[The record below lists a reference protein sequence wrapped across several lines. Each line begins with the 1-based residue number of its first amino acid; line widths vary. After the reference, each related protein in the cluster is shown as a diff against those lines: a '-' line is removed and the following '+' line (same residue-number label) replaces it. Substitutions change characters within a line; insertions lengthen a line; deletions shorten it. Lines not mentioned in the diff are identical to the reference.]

1 MKKNFVIIITLI
13 LLLITF
19 SGCSGNTN
27 RTSSDTSSSN
37 NVKSET
43 YSNTVI
49 SEENITD
56 NSQPLN
62 SISSDDVNM
71 DTILTKLD
79 KSLLSDYDYSKLKN
93 QNITL
98 NVCNW
103 GEYMAVN
110 QDDYFDVNQEFE
122 KLTGIK
128 VNYKTFATN
137 EELYSKLKS
146 GGGDYDIVIPS
157 DYMIS
162 KMIKEGLIQKLD
174 FSNIP
179 NFSYIDKKFV
189 GLEYDPEN
197 EYSVPYT
204 WGIVCIVYNKN
215 MVKKEITGWC
225 DLWDEAN
232 DNNILM
238 FNNPRDAFGIALTYL
253 GYSQNTE
260 DKKELEE
267 AASTLKQQK
276 NLVQAY
282 VMDEIFDKIGGESSA
297 IAPYYAGDVQT
308 MIDENPNLDFCIPK
322 EGTNKFVDAACIPTA
337 AKNKEAAE
345 MYINFLNEIQVAYA
359 NCDYLCYSTPHTGV
373 YSLFDDEIKTNPLR
387 CPPDD
392 YLNEKTEVFINLSD
406 ETNAY
411 TQELWNQIKIEKS
424 KSPWLVPAFLLI
436 SIALTFFLNIR
447 RSRKKKQD
455 IF

>member
-1 MKKNFVIIITLI
+1 MKRNYILSIVLI
-13 LLLITF
+13 VMLSMLTGCLNNTSTSESNAENETSPNVSAADLL
-19 SGCSGNTN
+19 NT
-27 RTSSDTSSSN
+27 
-37 NVKSET
+37 SEDPEP
-43 YSNTVI
+43 TV
-49 SEENITD
+49 T
-56 NSQPLN
+56 
-62 SISSDDVNM
+62 SDDFDM

-79 KSLLSDYDYSKLKN
+79 RGMISNYDYSRLKN
-93 QNITL
+93 KNITL

-110 QDDYFDVNQEFE
+110 QDDYFDVNKEFE

-137 EELYSKLKS
+137 EELYSKIKS
-146 GGGDYDIVIPS
+146 GGGDYDVVIPS

-162 KMIKEGLIQKLD
+162 KMIKEGLIQKLNY
-174 FSNIP
+174 SNIP
-179 NFSYIDKKFV
+179 NFRYIDKKFV

-204 WGIVCIVYNKN
+204 WGIVCIVYNKT

-225 DLWDEAN
+225 DLWDETN
-232 DNNILM
+232 KNNILM

-267 AASTLKQQK
+267 AANALKQQK

-282 VMDEIFDKIGGESSA
+282 VMDEIFDKVGGESSA
-297 IAPYYAGDVQT
+297 IAPYYAGDIQT
-308 MIDENPNLDFCIPK
+308 MIDENNKLDFCIPK
-322 EGTNKFVDAACIPTA
+322 EGTNRFVDAACIPTA
-337 AKNKEAAE
+337 AKNKVAAE

-373 YSLFDDEIKTNPLR
+373 YNLFDDEVKANPLR
-387 CPPDD
+387 CPPDE
-392 YLNEKTEVFINLSD
+392 YLAEKTEVFINLSD
-406 ETNAY
+406 DTNVY

-424 KSPWLVPAFLLI
+424 KSPWLMPAFLLI
-436 SIALTFFLNIR
+436 ALAMTVLLNIR
-447 RSRKKKQD
+447 RSIKKKQD

>member
-1 MKKNFVIIITLI
+1 MKKNFVIFITL
-13 LLLITF
+13 LLMMLT
-19 SGCSGNTN
+19 GCTINSQSENN
-27 RTSSDTSSSN
+27 LPAESDAQSQLSSSE
-37 NVKSET
+37 VSEKSET
-43 YSNTVI
+43 VNTQ
-49 SEENITD
+49 SAK
-56 NSQPLN
+56 
-62 SISSDDVNM
+62 SISRDDVNM

-79 KSLLSDYDYSKLKN
+79 KNLLSNYDYSRLKN
-93 QNITL
+93 KNITL

-110 QDDYFDVNQEFE
+110 QDEYFDVNNEFE

-146 GGGDYDIVIPS
+146 GGGDYDVVIPS

-174 FSNIP
+174 YSNIP

-204 WGIVCIVYNKN
+204 WGIVCIVYNKK

-260 DKKELEE
+260 NKKELEE

-373 YSLFDDEIKTNPLR
+373 YSLFDDEIKANPLR

>member
-1 MKKNFVIIITLI
+1 MKKHFVLLVI
-13 LLLITF
+13 LMLMLVMFT
-19 SGCSGNTN
+19 GCSGNNDLSGGDPSAANDTADKN
-27 RTSSDTSSSN
+27 YSKTVSD
-37 NVKSET
+37 E
-43 YSNTVI
+43 
-49 SEENITD
+49 
-56 NSQPLN
+56 
-62 SISSDDVNM
+62 SINDYLQTKKTLTRDDVDM
-71 DTILTKLD
+71 DSILTKFD
-79 KSLLSDYDYSKLKN
+79 KSLLSDYDYSKLKGK
-93 QNITL
+93 NITL

-110 QDDYFDVNQEFE
+110 QDDYFDVNNEFE

-174 FSNIP
+174 YSNIP

-204 WGIVCIVYNKN
+204 WGIVCIVYNKK
-215 MVKKEITGWC
+215 MVEKEITGWC

-260 DKKELEE
+260 NKKELEE

-373 YSLFDDEIKTNPLR
+373 YNLFDDEIKANPLR

-406 ETNAY
+406 DTNAY

-436 SIALTFFLNIR
+436 SIAMTIFLNIR

>member
-1 MKKNFVIIITLI
+1 MKKLI
-13 LLLITF
+13 LLILILSTLT
-19 SGCSGNTN
+19 GCSV
-27 RTSSDTSSSN
+27 N
-37 NVKSET
+37 NFLS
-43 YSNTVI
+43 
-49 SEENITD
+49 SEENSTE
-56 NSQPLN
+56 NTTSAN
-62 SISSDDVNM
+62 AISEKDSTVSAGSEINISRDQIDM
-71 DTILTKLD
+71 DTILTEFD
-79 KSLLSDYDYSKLKN
+79 KNLLSDYDYSKLKDKD
-93 QNITL
+93 ITL

-103 GEYMAVN
+103 GEYMAIN
-110 QDDYFDVNQEFE
+110 EDDYFDVNDEFE

-162 KMIKEGLIQKLD
+162 KMKKEGLIQKLD
-174 FSNIP
+174 YSNIP
-179 NFSYIDKKFV
+179 NFKYIDKKFV

-204 WGIVCIVYNKN
+204 WGIVCIVYNKT
-215 MVKKEITGWC
+215 MVKKKITGWC

-232 DNNILM
+232 KNNILM

-260 DKKELEE
+260 DKKQLEE
-267 AASTLKQQK
+267 AANTLKQQK
-276 NLVQAY
+276 SLVQAY
-282 VMDEIFDKIGGESSA
+282 VMDEIFDKIGGGSSA

-308 MIDENPNLDFCIPK
+308 MIDENSDLDFCIPK
-322 EGTNKFVDAACIPTA
+322 EGTNKFVDAICIPTA
-337 AKNKEAAE
+337 AKNKQAAE
-345 MYINFLNEIQVAYA
+345 MYINYLNEVQVAYA

-373 YSLFDDEIKTNPLR
+373 YSLFDEETKSNPLR
-387 CPPDD
+387 CPPDE

-406 ETNAY
+406 DTNSY
-411 TQELWNQIKIEKS
+411 MQELWNQIKIEKS

>member
-1 MKKNFVIIITLI
+1 MKKKLI
-13 LLLITF
+13 LLILILSTLT
-19 SGCSGNTN
+19 GCSV
-27 RTSSDTSSSN
+27 N
-37 NVKSET
+37 NFLS
-43 YSNTVI
+43 
-49 SEENITD
+49 SEENSTENTTSANTITEKD
-56 NSQPLN
+56 STVSAESEIN
-62 SISSDDVNM
+62 ISRDQIDM
-71 DTILTKLD
+71 DTILTEFD
-79 KSLLSDYDYSKLKN
+79 KNLLSDYDYSKLKDKD
-93 QNITL
+93 ITL

-103 GEYMAVN
+103 GEYMAIN
-110 QDDYFDVNQEFE
+110 EDDYFDVNDEFE

-162 KMIKEGLIQKLD
+162 KMKKEGLIQKLD
-174 FSNIP
+174 YSNIP
-179 NFSYIDKKFV
+179 NFKYIDKKFV

-204 WGIVCIVYNKN
+204 WGIVCIVYNKT
-215 MVKKEITGWC
+215 MVKKKITGWC

-232 DNNILM
+232 KNNILM

-260 DKKELEE
+260 DKKQLEE
-267 AASTLKQQK
+267 AANTLKQQK
-276 NLVQAY
+276 SLVQAY
-282 VMDEIFDKIGGESSA
+282 VMDEIFDKIGGGSSA

-308 MIDENPNLDFCIPK
+308 MIDENSDLDFCIPK
-322 EGTNKFVDAACIPTA
+322 EGTNKFVDAICIPTA
-337 AKNKEAAE
+337 AKNKQAAE
-345 MYINFLNEIQVAYA
+345 MYINYLNEVQVAYA

-373 YSLFDDEIKTNPLR
+373 YSLFDEETKSNPLR
-387 CPPDD
+387 CPPDE

-406 ETNAY
+406 DTNSY
-411 TQELWNQIKIEKS
+411 MQELWNQIKIEKS

>member
-1 MKKNFVIIITLI
+1 MKKNFVIFITL
-13 LLLITF
+13 LLMMLT
-19 SGCSGNTN
+19 GCTINNSQPE
-27 RTSSDTSSSN
+27 SDLPADNNAQSQLSSSA
-37 NVKSET
+37 V
-43 YSNTVI
+43 
-49 SEENITD
+49 SEENETA
-56 NSQPLN
+56 NTESAK
-62 SISSDDVNM
+62 SISRDNFNM
-71 DTILTKLD
+71 DSILTKLD
-79 KSLLSDYDYSKLKN
+79 KSLLSNYDYSRLKDK
-93 QNITL
+93 NITL

-110 QDDYFDVNQEFE
+110 QDEYFDVNNEFE

-146 GGGDYDIVIPS
+146 GGGDYDVVIPS

-174 FSNIP
+174 YSNIP
-179 NFSYIDKKFV
+179 NFSYIDKKFL

-204 WGIVCIVYNKN
+204 WGIVCIVYNKK

-322 EGTNKFVDAACIPTA
+322 EGTNKFVDAACIPTV

-373 YSLFDDEIKTNPLR
+373 YNLFDDEIKANPLR

>member
-1 MKKNFVIIITLI
+1 MKK
-13 LLLITF
+13 TF
-19 SGCSGNTN
+19 IYSIALCLTVVMTAGCSG
-27 RTSSDTSSSN
+27 SSYTDS
-37 NVKSET
+37 
-43 YSNTVI
+43 
-49 SEENITD
+49 ENIEESNKQLSSAGSEINTSD
-56 NSQPLN
+56 SLK
-62 SISSDDVNM
+62 SITREDIDM
-71 DTILTKLD
+71 DSILTKFD
-79 KSLLSDYDYSKLKN
+79 KSLLSDYDYSKLKDK
-93 QNITL
+93 NITI

-110 QDDYFDVNQEFE
+110 EEDYFDVNDEFE

-146 GGGDYDIVIPS
+146 GGGDYDIIIPS

-174 FSNIP
+174 YSNIP
-179 NFSYIDKKFV
+179 NFSYIDKNFV
-189 GLEYDPEN
+189 GLEYDPTN

-204 WGIVCIVYNKN
+204 WGIVCIVYNKK
-215 MVKKEITGWC
+215 MVNKEITGWC
-225 DLWDEAN
+225 DLWDETN
-232 DNNILM
+232 SGNILM

-260 DKKELEE
+260 DKTELED
-267 AASTLKQQK
+267 AANALKQQK
-276 NLVQAY
+276 SLVQAY
-282 VMDEIFDKIGGESSA
+282 VMDEIFDKIGGGSSA

-308 MIDENPNLDFCIPK
+308 MIDENSDLDYCIPK
-322 EGTNKFVDAACIPTA
+322 EGTNKFFDAVCIPTA

-359 NCDYLCYSTPHTGV
+359 NCDYLCYSTPHIGV
-373 YSLFDDEIKTNPLR
+373 YSLFDDEIKSNPLR
-387 CPPDD
+387 CPPDE

-406 ETNAY
+406 DTNAY

-436 SIALTFFLNIR
+436 AIALTIFLNVR
-447 RSRKKKQD
+447 RSRKRKQD

>member
-1 MKKNFVIIITLI
+1 MKKALI
-13 LLLITF
+13 FSLVLSVVLVML
-19 SGCSGNTN
+19 SGCLKNTSSGNEEKTEIQ
-27 RTSSDTSSSN
+27 N
-37 NVKSET
+37 NVSSET
-43 YSNTVI
+43 GSDNTDTVLKT
-49 SEENITD
+49 NITRENVDMD
-56 NSQPLN
+56 N
-62 SISSDDVNM
+62 
-71 DTILTKLD
+71 ILTKFD
-79 KSLLSDYDYSKLKN
+79 KNLLSDYDYSKFKN
-93 QNITL
+93 KNITL

-110 QDDYFDVNQEFE
+110 EEDYLDVNKEFE

-146 GGGDYDIVIPS
+146 GGGDYDIVVPS

-162 KMIKEGLIQKLD
+162 KMINEGLIQKLD
-174 FSNIP
+174 YSNIP
-179 NFSYIDKKFV
+179 NFGYIDKKYV
-189 GLEYDPEN
+189 GLEYDPSN

-204 WGIVCIVYNKN
+204 WGYVCIVYNKK

-225 DLWDEAN
+225 DLWDETN
-232 DNNILM
+232 SGNILM

-260 DKKELEE
+260 NKQELEK
-267 AASTLKQQK
+267 AASALKQQK

-282 VMDEIFDKIGGESSA
+282 VMDEIFDKIGGGSSA

-308 MIDENPNLDFCIPK
+308 MIDENSDLDYCIPK
-322 EGTNKFVDAACIPTA
+322 EGTNQFVDAVCIPA
-337 AKNKEAAE
+337 SAKNKEAAE
-345 MYINFLNEIQVAYA
+345 MYINFLNEIQISYV

-373 YSLFDDEIKTNPLR
+373 YNLFDDEIKSNPLR
-387 CPPDD
+387 CPQDD
-392 YLNEKTEVFINLSD
+392 YLKEKTEVFINLSD
-406 ETNAY
+406 DTNAY

-424 KSPWLVPAFLLI
+424 KSPWLVPSFLII
-436 SIALTFFLNIR
+436 SIALTLFLNIR
-447 RSRKKKQD
+447 HSRKKKQD

>member
-1 MKKNFVIIITLI
+1 MKKILIFPLI
-13 LLLITF
+13 LSVMLTML
-19 SGCSGNTN
+19 SGCLKNTPSN
-27 RTSSDTSSSN
+27 DDETPKSQNTSS
-37 NVKSET
+37 
-43 YSNTVI
+43 VI
-49 SEENITD
+49 STD
-56 NSQPLN
+56 NANTALKTN
-62 SISSDDVNM
+62 ISREDVDM
-71 DTILTKLD
+71 DNILTKFD
-79 KSLLSDYDYSKLKN
+79 KNLLSDYDYSKFKN
-93 QNITL
+93 KNITL

-110 QDDYFDVNQEFE
+110 EEDYLDVNKEFE
-122 KLTGIK
+122 KLTGIE

-146 GGGDYDIVIPS
+146 GGGDYDIVVPS

-162 KMIKEGLIQKLD
+162 KMINEGLIQKLD
-174 FSNIP
+174 YSNIP
-179 NFSYIDKKFV
+179 NFGFIDKKYV
-189 GLEYDPEN
+189 GLEYDPSN

-204 WGIVCIVYNKN
+204 WGFVCIVYNKK

-225 DLWDEAN
+225 DLWDETN
-232 DNNILM
+232 SGNILM

-260 DKKELEE
+260 DKQELEN
-267 AASTLKQQK
+267 AASALKQQK

-282 VMDEIFDKIGGESSA
+282 VMDEIFDKIGGGSSA

-308 MIDENPNLDFCIPK
+308 MMDENEDLDYCIPK
-322 EGTNKFVDAACIPTA
+322 EGTNQFVDALCIPSS

-345 MYINFLNEIQVAYA
+345 MYINFLNEIQIAYI

-373 YSLFDDEIKTNPLR
+373 YNLFDDEIKSNPLR
-387 CPPDD
+387 CPPND
-392 YLNEKTEVFINLSD
+392 YLTEKTEVFINLSD
-406 ETNAY
+406 DTNAY

-424 KSPWLVPAFLLI
+424 KSPWLVPSFLLI
-436 SIALTFFLNIR
+436 SIALTLFLNIR

>member
-1 MKKNFVIIITLI
+1 MKKKLI
-13 LLLITF
+13 LLILMLSTLT
-19 SGCSGNTN
+19 GCSV
-27 RTSSDTSSSN
+27 N
-37 NVKSET
+37 NFLS
-43 YSNTVI
+43 
-49 SEENITD
+49 SEENSAENTTSANAVSEKDSTVSAGSEI
-56 NSQPLN
+56 N
-62 SISSDDVNM
+62 ISRDQIDM
-71 DTILTKLD
+71 DTILTEFD
-79 KSLLSDYDYSKLKN
+79 KNLLSDYDYSKLKDKD
-93 QNITL
+93 ITL

-103 GEYMAVN
+103 GEYMAIN
-110 QDDYFDVNQEFE
+110 EDDYFDVNDEFE

-162 KMIKEGLIQKLD
+162 KMKKEGLIQKLD
-174 FSNIP
+174 YSNIP
-179 NFSYIDKKFV
+179 NFKYIDKKFV

-204 WGIVCIVYNKN
+204 WGIVCIVYNKT
-215 MVKKEITGWC
+215 MVKKKITGWC

-232 DNNILM
+232 KNNILM

-260 DKKELEE
+260 DKKQLEE
-267 AASTLKQQK
+267 AANTLKQQK
-276 NLVQAY
+276 SLVQAY
-282 VMDEIFDKIGGESSA
+282 VMDEIFDKIGGGSSA

-308 MIDENPNLDFCIPK
+308 MIDENSDLDFCIPK
-322 EGTNKFVDAACIPTA
+322 EGTNKFVDAICIPTA

-345 MYINFLNEIQVAYA
+345 MYINYLNEVQVAYA

-373 YSLFDDEIKTNPLR
+373 YSLFDEETKANPLR
-387 CPPDD
+387 CPPDE

-406 ETNAY
+406 DTNSY
-411 TQELWNQIKIEKS
+411 MQELWNQIKIEKS

>member
-1 MKKNFVIIITLI
+1 MKKNFVIFITL
-13 LLLITF
+13 LLMMLT
-19 SGCSGNTN
+19 GCTINNSQSKSDLPADNNTQ
-27 RTSSDTSSSN
+27 SQLSSSAVSEEKETVN
-37 NVKSET
+37 TESVKS
-43 YSNTVI
+43 I
-49 SEENITD
+49 SR
-56 NSQPLN
+56 
-62 SISSDDVNM
+62 DDVNM
-71 DTILTKLD
+71 DSILTKLD
-79 KSLLSDYDYSKLKN
+79 KSLLSGYDYSRLKDK
-93 QNITL
+93 NITL

-110 QDDYFDVNQEFE
+110 QDEYFDVNNEFE

-146 GGGDYDIVIPS
+146 GGGDYDVVIPS

-174 FSNIP
+174 YSNIP
-179 NFSYIDKKFV
+179 NFGYIDKKFV

-204 WGIVCIVYNKN
+204 WGIVCIVYNKK

-260 DKKELEE
+260 NKKELEE

-373 YSLFDDEIKTNPLR
+373 YNLFDDEIKANPLR

>member
-1 MKKNFVIIITLI
+1 MKKILI
-13 LLLITF
+13 F
-19 SGCSGNTN
+19 SLMLAMMLTVLVGCAGNN
-27 RTSSDTSSSN
+27 SSSN
-37 NVKSET
+37 ENSSADNKTSAASGEEL
-43 YSNTVI
+43 SDNTNAKMNI
-49 SEENITD
+49 SRENIDMD
-56 NSQPLN
+56 N
-62 SISSDDVNM
+62 
-71 DTILTKLD
+71 ILSKFD
-79 KSLLSDYDYSKLKN
+79 KSLLSDYDYSKFKN
-93 QNITL
+93 KNITL

-110 QDDYFDVNQEFE
+110 EEDYFDVNEQFE

-146 GGGDYDIVIPS
+146 GGGDYDIVVPS

-174 FSNIP
+174 YSNIP
-179 NFSYIDKKFV
+179 NFSFIDKKFI
-189 GLEYDPEN
+189 GLEYDPSN

-204 WGIVCIVYNKN
+204 WGIVCIVYNKK

-225 DLWDEAN
+225 DLWDETN
-232 DNNILM
+232 SGNILM

-260 DKKELEE
+260 DKQELES
-267 AASTLKQQK
+267 AASALKQQK

-282 VMDEIFDKIGGESSA
+282 VMDEIFDKIGGGSSA
-297 IAPYYAGDVQT
+297 IGPYYAGDVQT
-308 MIDENPNLDFCIPK
+308 MMDENEDLDYCIPK
-322 EGTNKFVDAACIPTA
+322 EGTNKFVDAICIPTS

-345 MYINFLNEIQVAYA
+345 MYINFLNEIQVAYV

-373 YSLFDDEIKTNPLR
+373 YNLFDDEIKSNPLR
-387 CPPDD
+387 CPPDE
-392 YLNEKTEVFINLSD
+392 YLTEKTEVFVNLSD
-406 ETNAY
+406 DTNSY

-424 KSPWLVPAFLLI
+424 KSPWLVPLFLLL
-436 SIALTFFLNIR
+436 SVALTLFLNIR

>member
-1 MKKNFVIIITLI
+1 MKKNFVIFITL
-13 LLLITF
+13 LLMMLT
-19 SGCSGNTN
+19 GCTINSQSENN
-27 RTSSDTSSSN
+27 LPAESNAQSQLSSSE
-37 NVKSET
+37 VSEKSET
-43 YSNTVI
+43 ANTE
-49 SEENITD
+49 SAK
-56 NSQPLN
+56 
-62 SISSDDVNM
+62 SISRDDVNM

-79 KSLLSDYDYSKLKN
+79 KNLLSNYDYSRLKN
-93 QNITL
+93 KNITL

-110 QDDYFDVNQEFE
+110 QDEYFDVNNEFE

-146 GGGDYDIVIPS
+146 GGGDYDVVIPS

-174 FSNIP
+174 YSNIP

-204 WGIVCIVYNKN
+204 WGIVCIVYNKK

-260 DKKELEE
+260 NKKELEE

-322 EGTNKFVDAACIPTA
+322 EGTNKFVDAACVPTA

-373 YSLFDDEIKTNPLR
+373 YSLFDDEIKANPLR

>member
-1 MKKNFVIIITLI
+1 MKKKLI
-13 LLLITF
+13 LLILMLSTLT
-19 SGCSGNTN
+19 GCSV
-27 RTSSDTSSSN
+27 N
-37 NVKSET
+37 NFLS
-43 YSNTVI
+43 
-49 SEENITD
+49 SEENSAENTTSANAVSEKDSTVSAGSEI
-56 NSQPLN
+56 N
-62 SISSDDVNM
+62 ISRDQIDM
-71 DTILTKLD
+71 DTILTEFD
-79 KSLLSDYDYSKLKN
+79 KNLLSDYDYSKLKDKD
-93 QNITL
+93 ITL

-103 GEYMAVN
+103 GEYMAIN
-110 QDDYFDVNQEFE
+110 EDDYFDVNDEFE

-162 KMIKEGLIQKLD
+162 KMKKEGLIQKLD
-174 FSNIP
+174 YSNIP
-179 NFSYIDKKFV
+179 NFKYIDKKFV

-204 WGIVCIVYNKN
+204 WGIVCIVYNKT
-215 MVKKEITGWC
+215 MVKKKITGWC

-232 DNNILM
+232 KNNILM

-260 DKKELEE
+260 DKKQLEE
-267 AASTLKQQK
+267 AANTLKQQK
-276 NLVQAY
+276 SLVQAY
-282 VMDEIFDKIGGESSA
+282 VMDEIFDKIGGGSSA

-308 MIDENPNLDFCIPK
+308 MIDENSDLDFCIPK
-322 EGTNKFVDAACIPTA
+322 EGTNKFVDAICIPTA
-337 AKNKEAAE
+337 AKNKQAAE
-345 MYINFLNEIQVAYA
+345 MYINYLNEVQVAYA

-373 YSLFDDEIKTNPLR
+373 YSLFDEETKANPLR
-387 CPPDD
+387 CPPDE

-406 ETNAY
+406 DTNSY
-411 TQELWNQIKIEKS
+411 MQELWNQIKIEKS

>member
-1 MKKNFVIIITLI
+1 MKKNFVIFITL
-13 LLLITF
+13 LLMMLT
-19 SGCSGNTN
+19 GCTINNSQSKSDLPADNNTQ
-27 RTSSDTSSSN
+27 SQLSSSA
-37 NVKSET
+37 V
-43 YSNTVI
+43 
-49 SEENITD
+49 SEEKETVNTE
-56 NSQPLN
+56 SAK
-62 SISSDDVNM
+62 SISRDDVNM
-71 DTILTKLD
+71 DSILTKLD
-79 KSLLSDYDYSKLKN
+79 KSLLSNYDYSRLMDK
-93 QNITL
+93 NITL

-110 QDDYFDVNQEFE
+110 QDEYFDVNNEFE

-146 GGGDYDIVIPS
+146 GGGDYDVVIPS

-162 KMIKEGLIQKLD
+162 KMIKEDLIQKLD
-174 FSNIP
+174 YSNIP
-179 NFSYIDKKFV
+179 NFGYIDKKFV

-204 WGIVCIVYNKN
+204 WGIVCIVYNKK

-260 DKKELEE
+260 NKKELEE

-373 YSLFDDEIKTNPLR
+373 YNLFDDEIKANPLR

>member
-1 MKKNFVIIITLI
+1 MKKNFVIFITL
-13 LLLITF
+13 LLMMLT
-19 SGCSGNTN
+19 GCTINSQSENN
-27 RTSSDTSSSN
+27 LPAESNAQSQLSSSE
-37 NVKSET
+37 VSEKSKT
-43 YSNTVI
+43 VNTQ
-49 SEENITD
+49 SAK
-56 NSQPLN
+56 
-62 SISSDDVNM
+62 SISRDDVNM

-79 KSLLSDYDYSKLKN
+79 KSLLSNYDYSRLKN

-110 QDDYFDVNQEFE
+110 QDEYFDVNNEFE

-146 GGGDYDIVIPS
+146 GGGDYDVVIPS

-174 FSNIP
+174 YSNIP

-204 WGIVCIVYNKN
+204 WGIVCIVYNKK

-260 DKKELEE
+260 NKKELEE

-373 YSLFDDEIKTNPLR
+373 YNLFDDEIKANPLR

>member
-1 MKKNFVIIITLI
+1 MKKNFV
-13 LLLITF
+13 LLITLLLMLALF
-19 SGCSGNTN
+19 SGCPRNNIHS
-27 RTSSDTSSSN
+27 SSDFSAVNNAENKSN
-37 NVKSET
+37 
-43 YSNTVI
+43 SNTV
-49 SEENITD
+49 SMENSK
-56 NSQPLN
+56 NSSQSVN
-62 SISSDDVNM
+62 SINRDDVNM
-71 DTILTKLD
+71 DTILTTLD
-79 KSLLSDYDYSKLKN
+79 KSMLSEYDYSKLKN
-93 QNITL
+93 QNVTL

-110 QDDYFDVNQEFE
+110 QDDYFDVNKEFE

-174 FSNIP
+174 FDNIP

-204 WGIVCIVYNKN
+204 WGIVCIVYNKK

-225 DLWDEAN
+225 DLWDDAN

-260 DKKELEE
+260 DKRELEE

-345 MYINFLNEIQVAYA
+345 MYINFLNEVQVAYA

-373 YSLFDDEIKTNPLR
+373 YSLFDEKTKANPLR

>member
-1 MKKNFVIIITLI
+1 MKKKLI
-13 LLLITF
+13 LLILMLSTLT
-19 SGCSGNTN
+19 GCSV
-27 RTSSDTSSSN
+27 N
-37 NVKSET
+37 NFLS
-43 YSNTVI
+43 
-49 SEENITD
+49 SEENSAENTTSANAVSEKGSTVSAGSEI
-56 NSQPLN
+56 N
-62 SISSDDVNM
+62 ISRDQIDM
-71 DTILTKLD
+71 DTILTEFD
-79 KSLLSDYDYSKLKN
+79 KNLLSDYDYSKLKDKD
-93 QNITL
+93 ITL

-103 GEYMAVN
+103 GEYMAIN
-110 QDDYFDVNQEFE
+110 EDDYFDVNDEFE

-162 KMIKEGLIQKLD
+162 KMKKEGLIQKLD
-174 FSNIP
+174 YSNIP
-179 NFSYIDKKFV
+179 NFKYIDKKFV

-204 WGIVCIVYNKN
+204 WGIVCIVYNKT
-215 MVKKEITGWC
+215 MVKKKITGWC

-232 DNNILM
+232 KNNILM

-260 DKKELEE
+260 DKKQLEE
-267 AASTLKQQK
+267 AANTLKQQK
-276 NLVQAY
+276 SLVQAY
-282 VMDEIFDKIGGESSA
+282 VMDEIFDKIGGGSSA

-308 MIDENPNLDFCIPK
+308 MIDENSDLDFCIPK
-322 EGTNKFVDAACIPTA
+322 EGTNKFVDAICIPTA
-337 AKNKEAAE
+337 AKNKQAAE
-345 MYINFLNEIQVAYA
+345 MYINYLNEVQVAYA

-373 YSLFDDEIKTNPLR
+373 YSLFDEETKANPLR
-387 CPPDD
+387 CPPDE

-406 ETNAY
+406 DTNSY
-411 TQELWNQIKIEKS
+411 MQELWNQIKIEKS

>member
-1 MKKNFVIIITLI
+1 MKKNFVIFITL
-13 LLLITF
+13 LLMMLT
-19 SGCSGNTN
+19 GCTINNSQSENNLPAESNTQ
-27 RTSSDTSSSN
+27 SQLSSSE
-37 NVKSET
+37 VSEKSET
-43 YSNTVI
+43 VNTQ
-49 SEENITD
+49 STK
-56 NSQPLN
+56 
-62 SISSDDVNM
+62 SISRDDVNM

-79 KSLLSDYDYSKLKN
+79 KNLLSNYDYSRLKN
-93 QNITL
+93 KNITL

-110 QDDYFDVNQEFE
+110 QDEYFDVNNEFE

-146 GGGDYDIVIPS
+146 GGGDYDVVIPS
-157 DYMIS
+157 AYMIS

-174 FSNIP
+174 YSNIP

-204 WGIVCIVYNKN
+204 WGIVCIVYNKK

-225 DLWDEAN
+225 DLWDETN

-260 DKKELEE
+260 NKKELEE

-308 MIDENPNLDFCIPK
+308 MIDENSNLDFCIPK

-373 YSLFDDEIKTNPLR
+373 YSLFDDEVKANPLR

>member
-1 MKKNFVIIITLI
+1 MKKNFVLSIVLIITLAM
-13 LLLITF
+13 LM
-19 SGCSGNTN
+19 GCSNNTS
-27 RTSSDTSSSN
+27 TSESSAKSKTLSN
-37 NVKSET
+37 
-43 YSNTVI
+43 I
-49 SEENITD
+49 STTAAFSTD
-56 NSQPLN
+56 EGSKAAV
-62 SISSDDVNM
+62 SRDDFDM
-71 DTILTKLD
+71 DTILTRLD
-79 KSLLSDYDYSKLKN
+79 KSMLSNYDYSRLKDK
-93 QNITL
+93 NITL
-98 NVCNW
+98 SVCNW
-103 GEYMAVN
+103 GEYMAIN
-110 QDDYFDVNQEFE
+110 QDEYFDVNREFE

-137 EELYSKLKS
+137 EELYSKIKS
-146 GGGDYDIVIPS
+146 GGGDYDVVIPS

-162 KMIKEGLIQKLD
+162 KMIKEGLVQKLD
-174 FSNIP
+174 YSNIP
-179 NFSYIDKKFV
+179 NFSYIDKDFV
-189 GLEYDPEN
+189 GLEYDPKN

-215 MVKKEITGWC
+215 MVSKEITGWC

-232 DNNILM
+232 KNHILM

-260 DKKELEE
+260 NKKELEE
-267 AASTLKQQK
+267 AASILKQQK

-282 VMDEIFDKIGGESSA
+282 VMDEIFDKVGGESSA

-308 MIDENPNLDFCIPK
+308 MIDENSNLDFCIPK
-322 EGTNKFVDAACIPTA
+322 EGTNKFVDAICIPTA

-373 YSLFDDEIKTNPLR
+373 YNLFDDEIKANPLR
-387 CPPDD
+387 CPPDE
-392 YLNEKTEVFINLSD
+392 YLANKTEVFINLSD
-406 ETNAY
+406 DTNTY
-411 TQELWNQIKIEKS
+411 IQELWNQIKIDKS
-424 KSPWLVPAFLLI
+424 KSPWLMPAFLLI
-436 SIALTFFLNIR
+436 ALALTIFLNIR

>member
-1 MKKNFVIIITLI
+1 MKKRFVLFVTLM
-13 LLLITF
+13 LSLVMLT
-19 SGCSGNTN
+19 GCNGNSN
-27 RTSSDTSSSN
+27 QSSDDSSTVSNSSGKDYSN
-37 NVKSET
+37 NVSDKGVNDS
-43 YSNTVI
+43 
-49 SEENITD
+49 
-56 NSQPLN
+56 SQTEKTIN
-62 SISSDDVNM
+62 REDVDM
-71 DTILTKLD
+71 DTILSKFD
-79 KSLLSDYDYSKLKN
+79 KSLLSSYDYTRLKDK
-93 QNITL
+93 NITL

-103 GEYMAVN
+103 GEYMAIN
-110 QDDYFDVNQEFE
+110 QDDYFDVNNEFE
-122 KLTGIK
+122 KLTGIN

-174 FSNIP
+174 YSKIP

-260 DKKELEE
+260 NKKELEE
-267 AASTLKQQK
+267 AASSLKQQK

-322 EGTNKFVDAACIPTA
+322 EGTNKFVDAACIPTV

-345 MYINFLNEIQVAYA
+345 MYINFLNEVQVAYA

-373 YSLFDDEIKTNPLR
+373 YNLFDEEVKANPLR

-406 ETNAY
+406 DTNAY

-424 KSPWLVPAFLLI
+424 KSPWLVPSFLLI
-436 SIALTFFLNIR
+436 SLALTIFLNIR